1 MDQDSNPDTRNSLIV
16 RMCNREDEEAWAEFV
31 QIYQPLVER
40 FIQRHRLQYA
50 DAAEITQEVL
60 SRVARSIESWDP
72 NHEKSTFRGWLY
84 RITRNL
90 TIDFLRRKQNEQ
102 NRIPVADPSLSQIV
116 DSSGAESVE
125 FQAEYERQLFQWAA
139 QRLKPSFKPV
149 NWQAFWLSTVEGMPV
164 EEVADRLK
172 VKCGTVYVARSR
184 IMARMSKLIQQRL
197 NETNLSIGDV
207 PSNGFVTSPQ
217 EDRGNK

>member
-1 MDQDSNPDTRNSLIV
+1 MDSNPDTRNSLIV
-16 RMCNREDEEAWAEFV
+16 RMHDRDDNEAWAEFV

-40 FIQRHRLQYA
+40 FIQKHRLQYA
-50 DAAEITQEVL
+50 DAAEVTQEVL

-72 NHEKSTFRGWLY
+72 DHDKSSFRGWLY

-102 NRIPVADPSLSQIV
+102 HRIPIADPAVSQIADPGKV
-116 DSSGAESVE
+116 DSME

-139 QRLKPSFKPV
+139 ERLKSSFKPV
-149 NWQAFWLSTVEGMPV
+149 NWQAFWLSTIEGVPV
-164 EEVADRLK
+164 EQVAEQLEIH
-172 VKCGTVYVARSR
+172 CGAVYVARSR

-197 NETNLSIGDV
+197 NETNLSLCEKDQG
-207 PSNGFVTSPQ
+207 SN
-217 EDRGNK
+217 D